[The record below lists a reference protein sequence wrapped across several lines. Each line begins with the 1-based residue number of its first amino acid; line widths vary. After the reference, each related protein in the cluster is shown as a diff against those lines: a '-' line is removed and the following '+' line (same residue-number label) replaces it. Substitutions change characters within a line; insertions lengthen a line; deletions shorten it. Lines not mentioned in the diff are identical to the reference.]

1 MIPRKIVLTNF
12 LSPGDIVMLTGSVRD
27 LHRNHPGRFITDV
40 RTSATQLWE
49 SNPYISKI
57 EEKAPHIESIE
68 CHYPLIHHCNQR
80 PFHFIHGFAQ
90 FLAERLEIPITP
102 TEFRGDIYLS
112 EEEKGWLPQ
121 VEEITGSNGPYW
133 IIVAGGKRDFTIKWW
148 SPQRFQEVV
157 DHFRGR
163 IRFVQVGESGHH
175 HPPLKSV
182 VDLRGRTDIRQLV
195 RLVYHSQGVLC
206 PVTFLMHL
214 APAVPTK
221 PGAPKTRPCVVVAGG
236 REPVH
241 WEAYPGHRF
250 LHTQGALPCCE
261 TGGCWKA
268 RTVPLGDGDEK
279 DRRQNLCLR
288 VTPQGLPK
296 CMDMI
301 TAGDVIRAVESYFE
315 GGLIRYLEPEEQ
327 RRDKGIRP
335 VRIKIN
341 DVASQ
346 TEETTGADT
355 GTGRNQ
361 ETLEVCGLR
370 RSGLHP
376 IMNWLFS
383 HYEGDV
389 TFLNDLGNKEQ
400 PLTRETGSDRLPG
413 IDEKRRRSRVLGQL
427 GGRDLL
433 MIGFEDTPLET
444 VRDWPTIERIA
455 GAWTRKRR
463 VLILRDP
470 FNLFASRLHL
480 ARQRPHVKLSQG
492 LFQRGA
498 EGTRRLLDLWK
509 AHAREFLGH
518 TCVLGDAT
526 IRINYNRWNAE
537 IGYRKAISGQLGKP
551 FRDHEK
557 ETVPP
562 FGYGSS
568 FDGMRC
574 DQNASRMKVF
584 ARWEELQDDSDYRA
598 LLADEELW
606 ELATEIFGDTILPI
620 AQSGL
625 AAANPSFA
633 KG

>member
-1 MIPRKIVLTNF
+1 MRRLTLHNS
-12 LSPGDIVMLTGSVRD
+12 LSPGDIVMLTAAVRD
-27 LHRNHPGRFITDV
+27 LHRSHPGQFITDV
-40 RTSATQLWE
+40 RTPCGQLWE
-49 SNPYISKI
+49 NNPYITKLDDKGP
-57 EEKAPHIESIE
+57 EGETIE
-68 CHYPLIHHCNQR
+68 CHYPLIQHSNQL
-80 PFHFIHGFAQ
+80 PFHFIHGFIK
-90 FLAERLEIPITP
+90 FLSERLNVPVTP

-112 EEEKGWLPQ
+112 DEEKGWMSQ
-121 VEEITGSNGPYW
+121 VEEITGSKAPFW

-148 SPQRFQEVV
+148 SHERFQAVV
-157 DHFRGR
+157 DHFQGK
-163 IRFVQVGESGHH
+163 IRFVQVGETGHH
-175 HPPLKSV
+175 HLPLRNV
-182 VDLRGRTDIRQLV
+182 IDLRGKTDIRQLV
-195 RLVYHSQGVLC
+195 RLVYHAQGVLC

-214 APAVPTK
+214 APAVPTM
-221 PGAPKTRPCVVVAGG
+221 PGAPKSRPCVVVAGG

-241 WEAYPGHRF
+241 WEAYSGHRF
-250 LHTQGALPCCE
+250 LHTQGSLPCCE

-315 GGLIRYLEPEEQ
+315 GGLIRYLEPDEQ
-327 RRDKGIRP
+327 RKERGIRP
-335 VRIKIN
+335 VHIRTN
-341 DVASQ
+341 DMRREAKETAEASA
-346 TEETTGADT
+346 TSAPE
-355 GTGRNQ
+355 Q

-376 IMNWLFS
+376 IMNWLLS
-383 HYEGDV
+383 HFEGDV
-389 TFLNDLGNKEQ
+389 TFINDLGNKEQ
-400 PLTRETGSDRLPG
+400 PLSRATESDRLPCL
-413 IDEKRRRSRVLGQL
+413 DEKRRRSRLLGEPR
-427 GGRDLL
+427 GRALL
-433 MIGFEDTPLET
+433 MIGFEDTTLEI
-444 VRDWPTIERIA
+444 VRDWPTIEPIT

-509 AHAREFLGH
+509 THAREFLGH
-518 TCVLGDAT
+518 THVLGEET
-526 IRINYNRWNAE
+526 IRINYNRWNTE
-537 IGYRKAISGQLGKP
+537 VGYRKTVSEQLGRP
-551 FRDHEK
+551 FHDREK

-584 ARWEELQDDSDYRA
+584 ARWEELQDDTDYRA
-598 LLADEELW
+598 LLADGELW
-606 ELATEIFGDTILPI
+606 ELATEIFGETISPVVHSDL
-620 AQSGL
+620 AVVNSGL
-625 AAANPSFA
+625 RD
-633 KG
+633 